1 MAKKQETVKEASKEP
16 VKTVAKSYEMKPLK
30 DCEEIT
36 IKSDFGAFKK
46 GEKRRL
52 HDSMID
58 LLKANN
64 AL

>member
-1 MAKKQETVKEASKEP
+1 MAKKEE
-16 VKTVAKSYEMKPLK
+16 VKTPEKAPAKSYEMKPLK
-30 DCEEIT
+30 KCEEVT

>member
-1 MAKKQETVKEASKEP
+1 MAEKKEAKE
-16 VKTVAKSYEMKPLK
+16 TAKAPAKAPEKAYKMKPLK
-30 DCEEIT
+30 DCEEVT

>member
-1 MAKKQETVKEASKEP
+1 MVKKEEG
-16 VKTVAKSYEMKPLK
+16 KTPEKAPEKSTRKAYKMKPLK
-30 DCEEIT
+30 ECEEVT
-36 IKSDFGAFKK
+36 IKADFGAFKK

>member
-1 MAKKQETVKEASKEP
+1 MAEKKEAKE
-16 VKTVAKSYEMKPLK
+16 TAKAPAKAPEKAYKMKPLK
-30 DCEEIT
+30 DCEDVT
-36 IKSDFGAFKK
+36 IKADFGMFKK

>member
-1 MAKKQETVKEASKEP
+1 MAEKKEAKETAKAP
-16 VKTVAKSYEMKPLK
+16 AKTPEKAYKMKPLK

-36 IKSDFGAFKK
+36 IKADFGMFKK

>member
-1 MAKKQETVKEASKEP
+1 MEEKKEAKETAKAP
-16 VKTVAKSYEMKPLK
+16 AKAPAKSYSMKPLK
-30 DCEEIT
+30 KCKEVT
-36 IKSDFGAFKK
+36 IKADFGMFKK